1 MSEKH
6 EIKVDDTAVL
16 KVGRN
21 EAKVKIL
28 KPMAGGNA
36 YMVKS
41 VASGKEFI
49 VPGNRL
55 NVPTVSAEPVGTMP
69 EEVAAAPVPVEPETG
84 DAPNPAP
91 EAAPVKRMS
100 LMDAAVAVLKESGK
114 PMNTREMVKAATE
127 KGYWT
132 PTACKTPEQTL
143 YGSIFRENKVKAQP
157 RIVKSDVKGKFTIA
171 NFGTCKSGNNGYN
184 SDLLIPSL

>member
-6 EIKVDDTAVL
+6 EIKIGDTATV

-36 YMVKS
+36 FMVKS
-41 VASGKEFI
+41 LSSGKEFI
-49 VPGNRL
+49 AQANRL
-55 NVPTVSAEPVGTMP
+55 NVPTVSIERIEPKP
-69 EEVAAAPVPVEPETG
+69 ETVAAAPAPVAPE

-91 EAAPVKRMS
+91 EAAPTKKMS
-100 LMDAAVAVLKESGK
+100 LMDAAVAVLKESGE
-114 PMNTREMVKAATE
+114 PMNTREMVKAATV

-143 YGSIFRENKVKAQP
+143 YGSIFREIKTKAQP
-157 RIVKSDVKGKFTIA
+157 RIVKSETKGKFIA
-171 NFGTCKSGNNGYN
+171 G
-184 SDLLIPSL
+184 

>member
-6 EIKVDDTAVL
+6 EIKIGDMATV

-36 YMVKS
+36 FMVKS
-41 VASGKEFI
+41 LSSGKEFI

-55 NVPTVSAEPVGTMP
+55 NVSTVSIERIEPKT
-69 EEVAAAPVPVEPETG
+69 EEVAAAPAPVEPE

-91 EAAPVKRMS
+91 DAAPTKKMS
-100 LMDAAVAVLKESGK
+100 LMDAAVAVLKESGE
-114 PMNTREMVKAATE
+114 PMNTREMVKAAAE

-143 YGSIFRENKVKAQP
+143 YGSIFREIKTKAQP
-157 RIVKSDVKGKFTIA
+157 RIVKSEVKGKFIA
-171 NFGTCKSGNNGYN
+171 G
-184 SDLLIPSL
+184 

>member
-1 MSEKH
+1 MSKKQ
-6 EIKVDDTAVL
+6 EIEVGNTAVL

-21 EAKVKIL
+21 EVPVKVL
-28 KPMAGGNA
+28 KAMAGGNA

-41 VASGKEFI
+41 VASGKEFV
-49 VPGNRL
+49 VPESRL
-55 NVPTVSAEPVGTMP
+55 AVPTVSVEPVGTMP

-91 EAAPVKRMS
+91 EAAPLKRMS

-114 PMNTREMVKAATE
+114 PMNTREMVKAAAE

-143 YGSIFRENKVKAQP
+143 YGSIFREIKVKEQP
-157 RIVKSDVKGKFTIA
+157 RIVKSDIKGKF
-171 NFGTCKSGNNGYN
+171 K
-184 SDLLIPSL
+184 LR

>member
-1 MSEKH
+1 MNGNN
-6 EIKVDDTAVL
+6 EIKVGDTVLL

-28 KPMAGGNA
+28 KPIAGGNA
-36 YMVKS
+36 FMVKS
-41 VASGKEFI
+41 LSSGKEFI

-55 NVPTVSAEPVGTMP
+55 NVPTVRIERIEPKP
-69 EEVAAAPVPVEPETG
+69 ETVAAASVPVAPE

-91 EAAPVKRMS
+91 EAAPTKRMS
-100 LMDAAVAVLKESGK
+100 LMDAAVAVLKESGE
-114 PMNTREMVKAATE
+114 PMNTREMVKAAAE

-143 YGSIFRENKVKAQP
+143 YGSIFREIKVKAQP
-157 RIVKSDVKGKFTIA
+157 RIIKSEIKGKIIA
-171 NFGTCKSGNNGYN
+171 G
-184 SDLLIPSL
+184 

>member
-6 EIKVDDTAVL
+6 EIKVGDTVML

-21 EAKVKIL
+21 EVPVKIIRQL
-28 KPMAGGNA
+28 AGGNA

-41 VASGKEFI
+41 LSSGKEFV
-49 VPGNRL
+49 VPSSRIP
-55 NVPTVSAEPVGTMP
+55 VPTVSAEPVETTP
-69 EEVAAAPVPVEPETG
+69 EVTAPAPVEPETE

-91 EAAPVKRMS
+91 ETKPTKKMS
-100 LMDAAVAVLKESGK
+100 LMDAAVAVLKESGV

-143 YGSIFRENKVKAQP
+143 YGSIFREIKVKEQP

-171 NFGTCKSGNNGYN
+171 G
-184 SDLLIPSL
+184 

>member
-1 MSEKH
+1 MNGNN
-6 EIKVDDTAVL
+6 EIKVGDTVLL

-28 KPMAGGNA
+28 KPIAGGNA
-36 YMVKS
+36 FMVKS
-41 VASGKEFI
+41 LSSGKEFI

-55 NVPTVSAEPVGTMP
+55 NVPTVSIERIEPKP
-69 EEVAAAPVPVEPETG
+69 ETAAAAPAPVEPE

-91 EAAPVKRMS
+91 EAVPTKKMS
-100 LMDAAVAVLKESGK
+100 LMDAAVAVLKESGE
-114 PMNTREMVKAATE
+114 PMNTREMVKAAAE

-143 YGSIFRENKVKAQP
+143 YGSIFREIKTKAQP
-157 RIVKSDVKGKFTIA
+157 RIVKSETKGKFIA
-171 NFGTCKSGNNGYN
+171 G
-184 SDLLIPSL
+184 

>member
-6 EIKVDDTAVL
+6 EIRIGDTATV

-28 KPMAGGNA
+28 KPIAGGNA
-36 YMVKS
+36 FMVKS
-41 VASGKEFI
+41 LSSGKEFI
-49 VPGNRL
+49 VPSNRL
-55 NVPTVSAEPVGTMP
+55 NVPTVSIEPVKPT
-69 EEVAAAPVPVEPETG
+69 
-84 DAPNPAP
+84 
-91 EAAPVKRMS
+91 KKMS
-100 LMDAAVAVLKESGK
+100 LMDAAVAVLKESGE

-143 YGSIFRENKVKAQP
+143 YGSIFREIKTKAQP
-157 RIVKSDVKGKFTIA
+157 RIVKSDIKGKFIA
-171 NFGTCKSGNNGYN
+171 G
-184 SDLLIPSL
+184 

>member
-6 EIKVDDTAVL
+6 EIKIGDTATV
-16 KVGRN
+16 KVGHN
-21 EAKVKIL
+21 KAKVKIL

-36 YMVKS
+36 FMVKS
-41 VASGKEFI
+41 LSSGKEFI
-49 VPGNRL
+49 VPGSRL
-55 NVPTVSAEPVGTMP
+55 NVPTVSIERIEPKT
-69 EEVAAAPVPVEPETG
+69 EEVAAPAAVDTE

-91 EAAPVKRMS
+91 EAAPTKKIL
-100 LMDAAVAVLKESGK
+100 LMDAAVAVLRDSGE

-143 YGSIFRENKVKAQP
+143 YGSIFREIKTTEKP
-157 RIVKSDVKGKFTIA
+157 RFRKSATRKGSFEYAKEQ
-171 NFGTCKSGNNGYN
+171 
-184 SDLLIPSL
+184 

>member
-1 MSEKH
+1 MNGNN
-6 EIKVDDTAVL
+6 EIKVGDTVLL

-36 YMVKS
+36 FMVKS
-41 VASGKEFI
+41 LSSGKEFI

-55 NVPTVSAEPVGTMP
+55 NVPTVSIERIEPKT
-69 EEVAAAPVPVEPETG
+69 EE

-91 EAAPVKRMS
+91 ESAPTKRMS
-100 LMDAAVAVLKESGK
+100 LMDAAVAVLKESGE
-114 PMNTREMVKAATE
+114 PMNTREMVKAAAE

-143 YGSIFRENKVKAQP
+143 YGSIFREIKTKAQP
-157 RIVKSDVKGKFTIA
+157 RIVKSETKGKFIA
-171 NFGTCKSGNNGYN
+171 G
-184 SDLLIPSL
+184 

>member
-6 EIKVDDTAVL
+6 EIKIGDMATV

-41 VASGKEFI
+41 LSSGREFI
-49 VPGNRL
+49 APTGRL
-55 NVPTVSAEPVGTMP
+55 DVPTVSIEPTSP
-69 EEVAAAPVPVEPETG
+69 TPVEAVT
-84 DAPNPAP
+84 APA
-91 EAAPVKRMS
+91 KRTS
-100 LMDAAVAVLKESGK
+100 LMDAAVAVLKASGE
-114 PMNTREMVKAATE
+114 PMNTREIVKIATE

-143 YGSIFRENKVKAQP
+143 YGSIFREIKTKANP
-157 RIVKSDVKGKFTIA
+157 RIVKSETKGKFIA
-171 NFGTCKSGNNGYN
+171 G
-184 SDLLIPSL
+184 

>member
-6 EIKVDDTAVL
+6 EIKVGDTVLL

-36 YMVKS
+36 FMVKS
-41 VASGKEFI
+41 LSSGKEFI

-55 NVPTVSAEPVGTMP
+55 NVPTVSIEPVTP
-69 EEVAAAPVPVEPETG
+69 APVEPETE

-91 EAAPVKRMS
+91 EAAPTKKMS

-143 YGSIFRENKVKAQP
+143 YGSIFREIRVKEQP
-157 RIVKSDVKGKFTIA
+157 RIAKSDVKGKFIA
-171 NFGTCKSGNNGYN
+171 G
-184 SDLLIPSL
+184 

>member
-6 EIKVDDTAVL
+6 EIKIGDMATV

-36 YMVKS
+36 FMVKS
-41 VASGKEFI
+41 LSSGKEFI
-49 VPGNRL
+49 VPGSRL
-55 NVPTVSAEPVGTMP
+55 NMPTVSIEPVAP
-69 EEVAAAPVPVEPETG
+69 PSAPEVAPT
-84 DAPNPAP
+84 
-91 EAAPVKRMS
+91 KQMS
-100 LMDAAVAVLKESGK
+100 LMDAAVAVLRDSGE
-114 PMNTREMVKAATE
+114 PMNTREKVKAATE

-143 YGSIFRENKVKAQP
+143 YGSIFREIKTKAQP
-157 RIVKSDVKGKFTIA
+157 RIIKSETKGKFIA
-171 NFGTCKSGNNGYN
+171 G
-184 SDLLIPSL
+184 

>member
-6 EIKVDDTAVL
+6 EIKIGDMATV

-36 YMVKS
+36 FMVKS
-41 VASGKEFI
+41 LSSGKEFI

-55 NVPTVSAEPVGTMP
+55 NVPTVSIERIEPKT
-69 EEVAAAPVPVEPETG
+69 EEVAAPT
-84 DAPNPAP
+84 
-91 EAAPVKRMS
+91 KRMS
-100 LMDAAVAVLKESGK
+100 LMDAAVAVLKESGE
-114 PMNTREMVKAATE
+114 PMNTREMVKAAAE

-143 YGSIFRENKVKAQP
+143 YGSIFREIKTKEAP
-157 RIVKSDVKGKFTIA
+157 RIVKSEAKGKFIA
-171 NFGTCKSGNNGYN
+171 G
-184 SDLLIPSL
+184 

>member
-1 MSEKH
+1 MNGNN
-6 EIKVDDTAVL
+6 EIKVGDTVLL

-28 KPMAGGNA
+28 KPIAGGNA
-36 YMVKS
+36 FMVKS
-41 VASGKEFI
+41 LSSGKEFI

-55 NVPTVSAEPVGTMP
+55 NVPTVSIEPVAQT
-69 EEVAAAPVPVEPETG
+69 PVEPE

-91 EAAPVKRMS
+91 ESAPTKKMS
-100 LMDAAVAVLKESGK
+100 LMDAAVAVLKESGE

-143 YGSIFRENKVKAQP
+143 YGSIFREIKTKAQP
-157 RIVKSDVKGKFTIA
+157 RIVKSEVKGKFIA
-171 NFGTCKSGNNGYN
+171 G
-184 SDLLIPSL
+184 